1 MQAQTDTDD
10 RNDLLQAEATDLS
23 KRRFLQSAGAAA
35 AAIGLASP
43 ATAATQDERWDLIVV
58 GGGNA
63 GLPTA
68 IFAAQRGARVLIIEA
83 AGQVGG
89 TLFLSTGQMS
99 AAGTKLQR
107 SRGIEDTPQSHYD
120 DIMRISTN
128 TADPEL
134 VRLAVDNAAP
144 VFDWLTDHG
153 FEVLPGHPETGTTH
167 DPYSH
172 ARYAWGPEGGRS
184 ILKVLNSQLAPLTAD
199 GRIRMLTKTKVTELL
214 QQPDGA
220 VIGVVAQ
227 SADGD
232 RQRHHAR
239 NTVLTCGGYTN
250 NPDMYERLEGVK
262 TYSRATYPQ
271 SLGAGI
277 ELGLAAGGYVRGG
290 DKHTPLFG
298 AIAADADYPAPM
310 RALVRHFP
318 PERPPYEI
326 YVNMAGERF
335 VREDIPSH
343 TAYERGLGAQPEER
357 CWVVFDD
364 AILRA
369 APPLATSGIN
379 ALWPPENTAAAFEN
393 GTPMFFKAESLA
405 ELARAAGM
413 NAAGLEN
420 TVAAYNH
427 GQASGQDSLG
437 RKHMPLPITQAP
449 YYAIQL
455 QSWNLTTYGGIAV
468 NKQLQ
473 VIRRNGTPV
482 GNLYAAGE
490 LLGMGQLM
498 GRSICGGMAV
508 TPALAFGRLLG
519 HEFLSFNA

>member
-1 MQAQTDTDD
+1 MQTDTDSTD
-10 RNDLLQAEATDLS
+10 VSKRHFLQA
-23 KRRFLQSAGAAA
+23 AGAA
-35 AAIGLASP
+35 AAIGLA
-43 ATAATQDERWDLIVV
+43 TRVRAAASSDAWDVIVV

-83 AGQVGG
+83 AGQIGG

-107 SRGIEDTPQSHYD
+107 ARGITDTPQSHYD
-120 DIMRISTN
+120 DIMRISDN
-128 TADPEL
+128 SADPEL
-134 VRLAVDNAAP
+134 VRLAVDHAAP

-153 FEVLPGHPETGTTH
+153 FAVLPGHPVTGTTH

-184 ILKVLNSQLAPLTAD
+184 ILNVLSAQLAPLLAN
-199 GRIRMLTKTKVTELL
+199 GRVKILTQTKVTELL
-214 QQPDGA
+214 QQGDGT
-220 VIGVVAQ
+220 VTGVVAA
-227 SADGD
+227 SASGD
-232 RQRHHAR
+232 RQRYLAHQ
-239 NTVLTCGGYTN
+239 TVLTCGGYTN
-250 NPDMYERLEGVK
+250 NPGMYERLEGAK
-262 TYSRATYPQ
+262 TYSRATYPH

-298 AIAADADYPAPM
+298 AVAADSDYPAPM

-318 PERPPYEI
+318 PDRPPFEI
-326 YVNMAGERF
+326 YVNAAGKRF

-343 TAYERGLGAQPEER
+343 TAYERGLGAQTEER

-379 ALWPPENTAAAFEN
+379 AFWPPENTAAAFEN
-393 GTPMFFKAESLA
+393 GTPMFFRAESVAALA
-405 ELARAAGM
+405 AAAGID
-413 NAAGLEN
+413 AAGLAS
-420 TVAAYNH
+420 TVTDFNR

-437 RKHMPLPITQAP
+437 RKHMPMPIDKPP

-455 QSWNLTTYGGIAV
+455 QSWNLTAYAGIAV
-468 NKQLQ
+468 NNRLQ
-473 VIRRNGTPV
+473 AIRGNGTVIR
-482 GNLYAAGE
+482 NLYIAGE

-519 HEFLSFNA
+519 REILSFPT

>member
-1 MQAQTDTDD
+1 MHTETH
-10 RNDLLQAEATDLS
+10 ATDVS
-23 KRRFLQSAGAAA
+23 KRRFLQAAGAA
-35 AAIGLASP
+35 AAIGLTARVPASTSS
-43 ATAATQDERWDLIVV
+43 ADWDLIVV

-83 AGQVGG
+83 ASQLGG

-107 SRGIEDTPQSHYD
+107 ARGIKDTPQSHYD
-120 DIMRISTN
+120 DIMRISDHS
-128 TADPEL
+128 ADPEL
-134 VRLAVDNAAP
+134 VRLAVDHAAP

-153 FEVLPGHPETGTTH
+153 FEVLPGQPVTGTTH

-184 ILKVLNSQLAPLTAD
+184 ILNVLNAELAPLLTE
-199 GRIRMLTKTKVTELL
+199 GRVKILTQTKVTELL
-214 QQPDGA
+214 QRSDGA
-220 VIGVVAQ
+220 VTGVVAQ
-227 SADGD
+227 NASGD
-232 RQRHHAR
+232 RHRHLAR
-239 NTVLTCGGYTN
+239 QTVLTCGGYTN
-250 NPDMYERLEGVK
+250 NPEMYERLEGAK
-262 TYSRATYPQ
+262 TYSRATYPH

-277 ELGLAAGGYVRGG
+277 DLGLAAGGYVRGG

-298 AIAADADYPAPM
+298 AVAANSDYPAPM

-318 PERPPYEI
+318 PERPPFEI
-326 YVNMAGERF
+326 YVNAAGKRF

-343 TAYERGLGAQPEER
+343 TAYERGLGAQAEER
-357 CWVVFDD
+357 CWVVFDE
-364 AILRA
+364 AIFRA

-379 ALWPPENTAAAFEN
+379 AFWPPENTAAAFVD
-393 GTPMFFKAESLA
+393 GTPMFFKAASLPA
-405 ELARAAGM
+405 LAAAAGID
-413 NAAGLEN
+413 AAGLAS
-420 TVAAYNH
+420 TVADYNR
-427 GQASGQDSLG
+427 GRASGQDSLG
-437 RKHMPLPITQAP
+437 RKHMPLPIAQAP

-455 QSWNLTTYGGIAV
+455 QSWNLTTYAGIAV
-468 NKQLQ
+468 NNRLQ
-473 VIRRNGTPV
+473 VIRQDGVPIR
-482 GNLYAAGE
+482 NLYAAGE

-519 HEFLSFNA
+519 RELLSFRG